1 MNYKIINTNT
11 NESLITDKTGLT
23 GVIAAHCA
31 PMGVLMGSLE
41 AALIRQALESGMWES
56 ESRQMRIEVTQEA
69 VTHHT
74 VEKNGNWIVTQPVVE
89 LGDTQTVN
97 VLVVVT

>member
-31 PMGVLMGSLE
+31 PWGAYGVARGGFDPTSLGKRYVGKRKP
-41 AALIRQALESGMWES
+41 ANAY
-56 ESRQMRIEVTQEA
+56 
-69 VTHHT
+69 
-74 VEKNGNWIVTQPVVE
+74 
-89 LGDTQTVN
+89 
-97 VLVVVT
+97 